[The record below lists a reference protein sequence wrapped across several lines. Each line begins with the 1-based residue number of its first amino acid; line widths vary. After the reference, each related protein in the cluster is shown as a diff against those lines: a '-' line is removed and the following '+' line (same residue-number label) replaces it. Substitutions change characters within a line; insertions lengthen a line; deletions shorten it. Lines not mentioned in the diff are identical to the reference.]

1 MPATPTPVC
10 PRCRKPAEYQA
21 TIEMIDP
28 PVGKIDIGYCTLCAC
43 LFEQVRDTGTCY
55 ESTAWLPVCR
65 TCRQPVVATSITGS
79 DEDFVVGY
87 QCRDHPTERW
97 QSSRQGE
104 RWVRMA

>member
-1 MPATPTPVC
+1 MPATPTPAC
-10 PRCRKPAEYQA
+10 PRCGKTAEYQA

-28 PVGKIDIGYCTLCAC
+28 PVGKIDIGHCATCAC
-43 LFEQVRDTGTCY
+43 LFEQVRDTGTRY

-79 DEDFVVGY
+79 DEALAVGY